1 MNLITMAWKN
11 LWRSRSRTIITASAV
26 FFAVILSVGMTS
38 LQEGTYQSMIDNV
51 VKMYSGYIQ
60 IQDTSF
66 WENKTINNT
75 LEANDELINKINS
88 VDEVSQI
95 VPRLESFTLL
105 SYKDKTKGAAIIGV
119 DPEKENEMTNLSH
132 WLYEGEFLNQN
143 DDGLLITYN
152 LAENLE
158 VGIGDT
164 LVLISQGYHGASAAG
179 LFPVRGILKFAAPQ
193 LNNLGVYV
201 PLSMTQEFFSANNR
215 LTSLIVMVDDYQT
228 VEKTQNKL
236 QNVLNGDYNV
246 MSWDEMNPEI
256 VQFIDSDRQGG
267 IVMKAILYIVIAF
280 GILGTVIMM
289 IAERHRE
296 LGVMIAVG
304 MKKIRLII
312 ILFFETLFI
321 GFIGTLSGFLV
332 SIPII
337 AAFIEKPIQL
347 PPDMAEMY
355 ELYGFEPVF
364 AFSGDPQIFINQV
377 IVVFLITLGVVVYPI
392 YTIGKMK
399 VINALKA

>member
-1 MNLITMAWKN
+1 
-11 LWRSRSRTIITASAV
+11 
-26 FFAVILSVGMTS
+26 MTS

-60 IQDTSF
+60 VQDTSY
-66 WENKTINNT
+66 WDNKTINNT
-75 LEANDELINKINS
+75 LEANSELVEKISASSNAS
-88 VDEVSQI
+88 LI

-105 SYKDKTKGAAIIGV
+105 SYKDKTKGAAIIGI

-132 WLYEGEFLNQN
+132 WLHEGNYINQN

-152 LAENLE
+152 LAENFE
-158 VGIGDT
+158 IGIGDT

-201 PLSMTQEFFSANNR
+201 PLSSAQEFFSAYNR
-215 LTSLIVMVDDYQT
+215 LTSLIVMVDDYQK
-228 VEKTQNKL
+228 VEKAQSKL
-236 QNVLNGDYNV
+236 QKELNGEYNV

-256 VQFIDSDRQGG
+256 VQFIESDRQGG
-267 IVMKAILYIVIAF
+267 IVMKAILYIIIAF

-304 MKKIRLII
+304 MKKARLIVV
-312 ILFFETLFI
+312 LFFETLFI
-321 GFIGTLSGFLV
+321 GLLGTLAGFAV

-337 AAFIEKPIQL
+337 ATFINSPIQL

-355 ELYGFEPVF
+355 EIYGFEPVF
-364 AFSGDPQIFINQV
+364 VFSGDTQIFISQV
-377 IVVFLITLGVVVYPI
+377 IVVFFITLGVVVYPI

-399 VINALKA
+399 VINALRA

>member
-1 MNLITMAWKN
+1 MKLLIMAWKN

-60 IQDTSF
+60 VQDTSY

-75 LEANDELINKINS
+75 LEANDELLNRINS
-88 VDEVSQI
+88 TGDVSLT

-105 SYKDKTKGAAIIGV
+105 SYKDKTKGAAIIGI

-132 WLYEGEFLNQN
+132 WLHEGEYLNQN

-201 PLSMTQEFFSANNR
+201 PLLKTQEFFSAYDR
-215 LTSLIVMVDDYQT
+215 LTSLIVMVDDYHL

-236 QNVLNGDYNV
+236 QNGLNGEYNV

-267 IVMKAILYIVIAF
+267 IVMKAILYIIIAF

-304 MKKIRLII
+304 MKKIKLVVV
-312 ILFFETLFI
+312 LFFETLFI
-321 GFIGTLSGFLV
+321 GFLGTLAGFVV

-337 AAFIEKPIQL
+337 MTFINSPIKL

-364 AFSGDPQIFINQV
+364 VFSGDPQIFISQV
-377 IVVFLITLGVVVYPI
+377 IVVFFITLGVVVYPI
-392 YTIGKMK
+392 YTIGKMR
-399 VINALKA
+399 VINALRA